1 VAFLGVVWSE
11 EVNVMMRKIAI
22 AAVSA
27 MLMVGVASPA
37 FAGGDK
43 MRGDAGTGTVVQH
56 QVMDPP
62 PFQP

>member
-1 VAFLGVVWSE
+1 
-11 EVNVMMRKIAI
+11 MMRKIAI